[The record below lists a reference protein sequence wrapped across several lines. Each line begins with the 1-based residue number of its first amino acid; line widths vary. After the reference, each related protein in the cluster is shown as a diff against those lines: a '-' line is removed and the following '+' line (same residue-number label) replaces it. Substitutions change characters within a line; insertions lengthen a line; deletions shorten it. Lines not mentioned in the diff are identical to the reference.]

1 MFIYSVKASTLK
13 FAALLLLSV
22 VALSMAAFLLPDGAV
37 VAVGN
42 TALTKKDFEGV
53 DSAEARLDFLKL
65 CGWETETEAVSV
77 RDVTIP
83 AVFDSVYASY
93 NLLQS
98 DLGLDLSDYKNK
110 TVKQYTYVVTNYDY
124 DGTVYANLLIYDGC
138 VIGGDVASARADGF
152 MKSLVKG
159 A

>member
-22 VALSMAAFLLPDGAV
+22 VALSMAALLIPDGAV

-42 TALTKKDFEGV
+42 TELSAKDFEGI
-53 DSAEARLDFLKL
+53 DSAEERLHFLKL
-65 CGWETETEAVSV
+65 CGWETETEAVAV
-77 RDVTIP
+77 REVTIP
-83 AVFDSVYASY
+83 AVFDSVYAAY
-93 NLLQS
+93 NVLQS
-98 DLGLDLSDYKNK
+98 ELGLDLSDYKNK

-124 DGTVYANLLIYDGC
+124 DGTVYANLLIFDGC
-138 VIGGDVASARADGF
+138 VIGGDVASARVDGF
-152 MKSLVKG
+152 QKSLIKS